1 MKRLLSSGLVFLGGF
16 VGAPAPISLCEMMQQ
31 QPPPDFR
38 NDPRGEA
45 LRNFFVKMDCPA
57 RAYVEEFLIAADH
70 YHLDWRLL
78 PSISFVESTG
88 GKVARNNNFFGWQS
102 GKAHFDSPQA
112 GIHSVGYQLSHSSL
126 YRQKGTDAIL
136 ATYNP
141 NHQYGAA
148 VKSVMRRI
156 APWQ

>member
-16 VGAPAPISLCEMMQQ
+16 VSVPVPVSLWQTQQ
-31 QPPPDFR
+31 RTPPPDFR
-38 NDPRGEA
+38 SDSRVKA
-45 LRNFFVKMDCPA
+45 LRSFFEKTDCPA
-57 RAYVEEFLIAADH
+57 KAYVEEFLEAADH

-88 GKVARNNNFFGWQS
+88 GKTARNNNFFGWES
-102 GKAHFDSPQA
+102 GNAHFDSPQA

-136 ATYNP
+136 AIYNP
-141 NHQYGAA
+141 NQQYGAA
-148 VKSVMRRI
+148 VRSVMRRI
-156 APWQ
+156 APRQ